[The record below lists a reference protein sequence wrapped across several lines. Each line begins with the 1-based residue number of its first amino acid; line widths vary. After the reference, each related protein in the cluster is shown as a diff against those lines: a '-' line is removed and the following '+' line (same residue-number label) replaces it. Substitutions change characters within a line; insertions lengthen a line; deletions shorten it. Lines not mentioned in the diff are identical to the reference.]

1 MQYWPDLD
9 QNLNIDIFSLETT
22 DERLYAYYCIRKVK
36 LTNEKVIAAKFII
49 KYRTALISD

>member
-49 KYRTALISD
+49 KYKTALISD